1 MIRTIKSL
9 VRAWK
14 ARRDRKF
21 RERIDRVYFRHDGKG
36 NRFIRGHLYAE
47 IDERASCPGEISA
60 LGINKKDILSP
71 GHEPGGPK
79 DPQVVSHPA
88 R

>member
-36 NRFIRGHLYAE
+36 NRFIRGHLYVVFDPE
-47 IDERASCPGEISA
+47 TMQRGNITGVDNGTMDDVLHHRIA
-60 LGINKKDILSP
+60 LRNPIFRMRIT
-71 GHEPGGPK
+71 
-79 DPQVVSHPA
+79 
-88 R
+88 